1 VSIYIDDSFRRPVRT
16 HLLANLLSDM
26 PEFPLILGVFG
37 PAGTGKTFQVEKI
50 CAELGISQ
58 LLLSPG
64 ELESENAGAPGQ
76 LLRRMY
82 LQAGAQNADGRPSIL
97 VIHDVDTILGHW
109 GDLVQYTVNRQVV
122 YAQLMAFCD
131 YPTEVA
137 GNKTGRVPIIITGNN
152 PSSLYGPLL
161 RPGRMR
167 LLRWQP
173 NLATRVRMA
182 EPLFPLI
189 NPAELLPLISKYEHK
204 EISFWSD
211 VRAFIIE
218 QRVSAA
224 VDSIGHQVRQILSN
238 GSRVRVPCEIHSIDE
253 VVAVAAHL
261 DAMDLRSDNYLSVVE
276 GRN

>member
-1 VSIYIDDSFRRPVRT
+1 VNIYIDDSFRRPVRT

-50 CAELGISQ
+50 CDELGLTQ

-82 LQAGAQNADGRPSIL
+82 LQAGTQTKQGQPSIL

-109 GDLVQYTVNRQVV
+109 GDMVQYTVNRQVV

-131 YPTEVA
+131 YPTTVA
-137 GNKTGRVPIIITGNN
+137 GHETGRVPIIVTGNN

-173 NLATRVRMA
+173 SLATRVRMT

-189 NPAELLPLISKYEHK
+189 NPADLLPVISKYEQK

-211 VRAFIIE
+211 VRAFIVE

-224 VDSIGHQVRQILSN
+224 VDSIGPQVRQVLSN
-238 GSRVRVPCEIHSIDE
+238 GSRIRVSHDIRSIDE

-261 DAMDLRSDNYLSVVE
+261 DSMDLRSDNYLSVVE

>member
-1 VSIYIDDSFRRPVRT
+1 VSIYIDESFRRPVRT
-16 HLLANLLSDM
+16 HLLANLLSDV

-50 CAELGISQ
+50 CAELGLTQ

-82 LQAGAQNADGRPSIL
+82 LEAGDQIRQGRPSIL
-97 VIHDVDTILGHW
+97 VIHDIDTILGHW

-131 YPTEVA
+131 FPNQVGGHE
-137 GNKTGRVPIIITGNN
+137 TGRVPIVVTGNN
-152 PSSLYGPLL
+152 PSILYGPLL

-189 NPAELLPLISKYEHK
+189 NPADLLPVISKYEHK

-218 QRVSAA
+218 DRVSAA
-224 VDSIGHQVRQILSN
+224 VESIGSQIRQVLSS
-238 GSRVRVPCEIHSIDE
+238 GSRIQVPDEIRSIDE

-261 DAMDLRSDNYLSVVE
+261 DSMDLRSDNYLSAVE